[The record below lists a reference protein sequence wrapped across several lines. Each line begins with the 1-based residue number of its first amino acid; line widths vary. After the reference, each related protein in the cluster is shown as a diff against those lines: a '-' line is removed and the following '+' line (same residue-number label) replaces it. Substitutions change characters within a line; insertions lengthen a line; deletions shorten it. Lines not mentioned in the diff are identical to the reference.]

1 MILVISDRFRFFLL
15 RSRLRRTFGFAFG
28 RRGAWY
34 WYHEELNM
42 RLRQEIT
49 TRRTKSSP
57 TAGNNKGAS
66 RLTTGKKLAYGEQN
80 IRPLA
85 ELTPVYGGQ

>member
-1 MILVISDRFRFFLL
+1 
-15 RSRLRRTFGFAFG
+15 
-28 RRGAWY
+28 
-34 WYHEELNM
+34 M

-85 ELTPVYGGQ
+85 ELTPVYGEKNEPRLQRASTQLRLTVILQVT